1 MITHEKTWLG
11 VNANGI
17 FNLLLLVFKQAF
29 NLIKQFIMC
38 VEQKS
43 RCRRTWRR
51 YHQAQFFASFH
62 AQGSETEKAGLSQYL
77 KCIKFLVVLFLK
89 VRRNVF
95 VNKAVWL
102 FVFCSNGTGLT
113 EEERQYFISTWA
125 DTGCRKN
132 YAKLNCSALFH
143 LVPGWKLF
151 YRANPL
157 FLKFF
162 SEIDTS
168 QPSWQIS
175 ANDWD
180 FSKAFSAKLLRR
192 SSKPL

>member
-62 AQGSETEKAGLSQYL
+62 AQGSETQKAGLSQYL

-95 VNKAVWL
+95 VNKTVDYLCFVAMERGWRKKSGNIL
-102 FVFCSNGTGLT
+102 FLLEQTRDAGKIMRNWIAPRC
-113 EEERQYFISTWA
+113 FI
-125 DTGCRKN
+125 
-132 YAKLNCSALFH
+132 LFR
-143 LVPGWKLF
+143 VETF
-151 YRANPL
+151 YRANPF

-180 FSKAFSAKLLRR
+180 FSQAFSAKLLRR
-192 SSKPL
+192 SSKAL